1 MVDGKMYEHGEI
13 TRATGE
19 IQELTEDELLGLEN
33 TLTIQD
39 FDNENY
45 NYELLSEEDIEE
57 YLIENE

>member
-1 MVDGKMYEHGEI
+1 MYEHGEI